1 MSNVK
6 ALMKLAQAL
15 TAAVAFLPMQL
26 LAQLPADADFR
37 LPSGSEVAGA
47 ISTICI
53 GEAQGATLG
62 FAARESG
69 RSLAFVLERLREPD
83 DAALRSI
90 YRGVKLTV
98 EDVFAHPSIGYH
110 TMFYYRSKACFRER
124 TELKV
129 MPSIVFSA
137 AALLRCEREH
147 GRESNPALLSC
158 VERVV
163 RSL

>member
-1 MSNVK
+1 
-6 ALMKLAQAL
+6 MKHLQAL
-15 TAAVAFLPMQL
+15 AAAVMLLPAQL
-26 LAQLPADADFR
+26 LAQLPPNADFR
-37 LPSGSEVAGA
+37 LPSGVEVAGA

-53 GEAQGATLG
+53 GEAQGAILG

-69 RSLAFVLERLREPD
+69 RNLEYVLARFPEPQ

-137 AALLRCEREH
+137 AGLLRCEREH
-147 GRESNPALLSC
+147 GRENSPALLAC
-158 VERVV
+158 VDRVV
-163 RSL
+163 GSL